1 MRERTGFI
9 CNNILYMQDVTRI
22 GNSNGRKWSSQTF
35 DTSRPKPNLDARKP
49 IVVEHSMHNPG
60 RSLIFDFIML
70 WSVQKPCRPR
80 RSIYATSCV
89 GCLFCSSFCAFLRG
103 SVYTRYVMIPTLFPM
118 FINSDTELQISTFSV
133 TCC

>member
-1 MRERTGFI
+1 IRERTVFI

-49 IVVEHSMHNPG
+49 IVVEHSMQNP
-60 RSLIFDFIML
+60 SKTKNNDFIML

-80 RSIYATSCV
+80 RSIYTTNNKRKKKKTTPRTKQ
-89 GCLFCSSFCAFLRG
+89 RG
-103 SVYTRYVMIPTLFPM
+103 SVY
-118 FINSDTELQISTFSV
+118 
-133 TCC
+133 